1 MNVTQRQMQAFL
13 AIARLTSFTR
23 AAERL
28 HITQSGLSAMMRDL
42 EEQLKCRLFDRTT
55 RSVSLTTE
63 GLQLVPVASR
73 IVAELESISDLINQI
88 ASRAQRTLTVGV
100 TPIIAAC
107 VMPAAITAF
116 NREHPQINV
125 HVRDINRQ
133 AIQDG
138 VANGELDAGFGAF
151 FKAQSGIERTPLA
164 AFGLAYVSAL
174 KKKSK
179 ANRPVTAFEMT
190 RWSALH
196 DKPLIGLPPD
206 NPVQE
211 LIEEQLRTIGRGDE
225 DRPVYENFQTL
236 LAMVEAGFG
245 VTVLPSFIAPACQR
259 YQVQI
264 SLLIEPSVSLS
275 FYEITKKGRL
285 RPEALSALAA
295 TVRAE
300 FEPYAASNAHFL

>member
-1 MNVTQRQMQAFL
+1 MQAFL
-13 AIARLTSFTR
+13 TIARLTSFTR

-42 EEQLKCRLFDRTT
+42 EEQLRCRLFDRTT

-63 GLQLVPVASR
+63 GQHLVPVAIR
-73 IVAELESISDLINQI
+73 IVAELDSISDAINQI
-88 ASRAQRTLTVGV
+88 SNRAQRTLTVGV

-125 HVRDINRQ
+125 RIRDINRH

-151 FKAQSGIERTPLA
+151 FNAQSGIERTPLA
-164 AFGLAYVSAL
+164 AFVLAYVSPLEKMA
-174 KKKSK
+174 K
-179 ANRPVTAFEMT
+179 ANKRRTAFGKT
-190 RWSALH
+190 GWSALR
-196 DKPLIGLPPD
+196 DKPLIGLPSN

-211 LIEEQLRTIGRGDE
+211 LIEEQLRIIGRGDE

-259 YQVQI
+259 YRVQL
-264 SLLIEPSVSLS
+264 SLLMEPSVSLS

-300 FEPYAASNAHFL
+300 FESYAALSA

>member
-13 AIARLTSFTR
+13 VIARLTSFTR

-42 EEQLKCRLFDRTT
+42 EEQLRCRLFDRTT
-55 RSVSLTTE
+55 RSVSLTVE
-63 GLQLVPVASR
+63 GQQLVPVASR
-73 IVAELESISDLINQI
+73 IVAELASISDAINQI
-88 ASRAQRTLTVGV
+88 SSRAQRTLTVGV
-100 TPIIAAC
+100 TPIIAAS

-116 NREHPQINV
+116 NLEHPQINV
-125 HVRDINRQ
+125 HIRDINRQ
-133 AIQDG
+133 AVQDG

-164 AFGLAYVSAL
+164 AFGLAYVSPVE
-174 KKKSK
+174 KK
-179 ANRPVTAFEMT
+179 ANANRRGMAFGT
-190 RWSALH
+190 TKWSALH
-196 DKPLIGLPPD
+196 DKPLIGLPSD

-211 LIEEQLRTIGRGDE
+211 LIEEQLRIIGRGDE

-245 VTVLPSFIAPACQR
+245 VAVLPSFIAPACQR
-259 YQVQI
+259 YRVQL
-264 SLLIEPSVSLS
+264 SLLMEPSVALS

-295 TVRAE
+295 AVHAE
-300 FEPYAASNAHFL
+300 FEFMQR

>member
-42 EEQLKCRLFDRTT
+42 EEQLRCRLFDRTT
-55 RSVSLTTE
+55 RSVALTTE

-73 IVAELESISDLINQI
+73 IVAELESISDTINQI
-88 ASRAQRTLTVGV
+88 SSRAQRTLRVGV
-100 TPIIAAC
+100 TPIIAAF

-116 NREHPQINV
+116 KREYPHINV
-125 HVRDINRQ
+125 HIKDINRQ
-133 AIQDG
+133 AIQNG

-164 AFGLAYVSAL
+164 AFMLAYVSPL
-174 KKKSK
+174 EKKAK
-179 ANRPVTAFEMT
+179 ANRHGATLGKT

-196 DKPLIGLPPD
+196 DKPLLGLPSD

-211 LIEEQLRTIGRGDE
+211 LIEEQLRIIGRGDE

-259 YQVQI
+259 YQVQM
-264 SLLIEPSVSLS
+264 SLLTEPSVSLS

-285 RPEALSALAA
+285 RPETLSALAA
-295 TVRAE
+295 TIRAE
-300 FEPYAASNAHFL
+300 FESYAALSA

>member
-55 RSVSLTTE
+55 RSVALTTE

-73 IVAELESISDLINQI
+73 IVADLESITDTINQI
-88 ASRAQRTLTVGV
+88 VGRAQRTLRVGV
-100 TPIIAAC
+100 TPIIAAF
-107 VMPAAITAF
+107 VMPAAISAF
-116 NREHPQINV
+116 KREYPDINV
-125 HVRDINRQ
+125 HVRDINRE
-133 AIQDG
+133 AIQNG
-138 VANGELDAGFGAF
+138 VTNGELDAGFGAF

-164 AFGLAYVSAL
+164 AFMLAYVSPQER
-174 KKKSK
+174 KVK
-179 ANRPVTAFEMT
+179 ANKHGMAAGKT
-190 RWSALH
+190 RWAALH
-196 DKPLIGLPPD
+196 DKPLLGLPSD

-211 LIEEQLRTIGRGDE
+211 LIEEQLRIIGRGDE

-245 VTVLPSFIAPACQR
+245 VTVLPSFIAPACRR
-259 YQVQI
+259 YQVQM
-264 SLLIEPSVSLS
+264 SLLTEPSVSLS

-295 TVRAE
+295 SIRAE
-300 FEPYAASNAHFL
+300 FESYAALSA

>member
-13 AIARLTSFTR
+13 VIARLASFTR

-42 EEQLKCRLFDRTT
+42 EVQLRCRLFDRTT
-55 RSVSLTTE
+55 RSVSLTPE

-73 IVAELESISDLINQI
+73 IVAELESISDAINQI
-88 ASRAQRTLTVGV
+88 SSRAQRTLTVGV

-125 HVRDINRQ
+125 HIRDINRQ

-164 AFGLAYVSAL
+164 AFVLAYVSPLNKMA
-174 KKKSK
+174 K
-179 ANRPVTAFEMT
+179 ANRHGTAFGKT

-196 DKPLIGLPPD
+196 DKPLIGLPSD

-211 LIEEQLRTIGRGDE
+211 LIEEQLRIIGRGDE

-259 YQVQI
+259 YRVQI
-264 SLLIEPSVSLS
+264 SLLMEPLVSLS

-285 RPEALSALAA
+285 RPEALSAFAA

-300 FEPYAASNAHFL
+300 FESYAALSA